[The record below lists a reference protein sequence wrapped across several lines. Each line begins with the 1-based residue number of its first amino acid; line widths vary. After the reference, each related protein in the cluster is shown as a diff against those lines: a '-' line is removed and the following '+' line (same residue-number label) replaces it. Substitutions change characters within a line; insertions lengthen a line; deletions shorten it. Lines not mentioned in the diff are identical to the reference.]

1 MKKSQVLPK
10 AAAVL
15 AAIATV
21 SGCASAP
28 SMSVPPTDQIIQKDK
43 GNFEGFYNDWIRP
56 QLNSAAVIRTHND
69 SESRATVNAI
79 ADGFSRFCESMGG
92 ASDGNAQKY
101 GYKMICTTKEGN
113 YLGEFMITPYS
124 DLQGIGVTVD
134 SAALKTAR
142 AAKAA
147 AQALAERKAEY
158 RELSSESLSYAQLYT
173 LVEKFKNDN
182 PDNLLPQAR
191 ERLKVLEEE
200 QRKMN
205 LARMAEQEK
214 QKELEEASQRLE
226 QENRQVGDMVC
237 ENVPA
242 SIMIND
248 GAIVG
253 YNNHTIKGYDH
264 FTGYVENISGH
275 KLQIRIAGIHFTE
288 ENFRYEMDLDSSV
301 GADGVKKTVGGIIWD
316 STYNWNG
323 C

>member
-1 MKKSQVLPK
+1 MKRSQVLPK

-56 QLNSAAVIRTHND
+56 QLNSAAVIRIHSD
-69 SESRATVNAI
+69 QERRATMNAI

-92 ASDGNAQKY
+92 VSDGSEQKY
-101 GYKMICTTKEGN
+101 GYKTICTTKEGN

-124 DLQGIGVTVD
+124 DFSGIGVTVD

-142 AAKAA
+142 AARAA
-147 AQALAERKAEY
+147 ALAVAERKAEY
-158 RELSSESLSYAQLYT
+158 RELTSESLSYVQLYT
-173 LVEKFKNDN
+173 LVEKFKNDD
-182 PDNLLPQAR
+182 PDNLIPQAR
-191 ERLKVLEEE
+191 ERLKVLADE
-200 QRKMN
+200 QRKKN
-205 LARMAEQEK
+205 LAWAAEQK
-214 QKELEEASQRLE
+214 KKNELEEASQRRE
-226 QENRQVGDMVC
+226 QENRQKGDTVC
-237 ENVPA
+237 ETVPA
-242 SIMIND
+242 SITIND

-253 YNNHTIKGYDH
+253 YNGRKIKGYDH

-288 ENFRYEMDLDSSV
+288 ENFRYETDIDSSV
-301 GADGVKKTVGGIIWD
+301 GADGLKWTVGGIIWD
-316 STYNWNG
+316 SIYNWNG